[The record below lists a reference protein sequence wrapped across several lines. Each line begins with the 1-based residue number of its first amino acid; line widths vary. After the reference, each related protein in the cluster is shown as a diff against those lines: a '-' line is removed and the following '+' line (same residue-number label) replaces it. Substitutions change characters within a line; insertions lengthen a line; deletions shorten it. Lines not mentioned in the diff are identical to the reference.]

1 MNATA
6 RLIPSTISLMGLALA
21 SFAAPGTATAAVA
34 AAGASTCEL
43 TVHSNKVLELQDND
57 GDDEIYFKLG
67 REKTAIRVYAEG
79 QKRRNIGSVFFQGSI
94 DVKVF
99 ERDGNNVTLVDKIN
113 NIPCQNEPG
122 ELDDLSGAG
131 ALYRVLWSV
140 D

>member
-6 RLIPSTISLMGLALA
+6 RIIPSAISLVGLALA
-21 SFAAPGTATAAVA
+21 SLGASGTATAAVA
-34 AAGASTCEL
+34 AAATPTCEL
-43 TVHSNKVLELQDND
+43 TLHSNKVLELQDND

-79 QKRRNIGSVFFQGSI
+79 QKRRHIGSEFFQGTI

-122 ELDDLSGAG
+122 ELEELSGAG
-131 ALYRVLWSV
+131 ALYSVRWSV